1 MELRGGVFRGAV
13 PGGRYHPDGYH
24 QDQAAGVSH
33 TYGIFFLRRVRFLM
47 RQAGRMEVA
56 EVAVQVGVLCAIFAR
71 DCRRQALRKVV
82 VYLYVA
88 LEPRTTADGCQ
99 SVRWLIDSCVSKYRI
114 YAKYI
119 LRKGAKQGDGGFRRF
134 EWP

>member
-1 MELRGGVFRGAV
+1 M
-13 PGGRYHPDGYH
+13 
-24 QDQAAGVSH
+24 
-33 TYGIFFLRRVRFLM
+33 M

-71 DCRRQALRKVV
+71 DCRRQALRKAV

-99 SVRWLIDSCVSKYRI
+99 KRVK
-114 YAKYI
+114 A
-119 LRKGAKQGDGGFRRF
+119 F
-134 EWP
+134 